1 MSLQDKGLHSYAY
14 PEVTNILMGQV
25 PFDFLYTANYTA
37 NVEYH
42 AGVSGTDD
50 SNNIYLPNT
59 DAWCAFKVIS
69 WNSASQLV
77 GGICQARCV
86 EGFDGD
92 DFSRSGTYAGSTA
105 TSNISLVAGDIITGV
120 FDKISIRGT
129 AALPP
134 TAIIAYKINL

>member
-1 MSLQDKGLHSYAY
+1 MSLQEKGFYAYAY

-25 PFDFLYTANYTA
+25 PFDFLYTANTTA

-42 AGVSGTDD
+42 AGASGTND

-69 WNSASQLV
+69 WNSASQLI
-77 GGICQARCV
+77 GGICQARCL
-86 EGFDGD
+86 EGFPGD

-105 TSNISLVAGDIITGV
+105 ASNISLVAGDVITGV

-129 AALPP
+129 AALQP
-134 TAIIAYKINL
+134 TAVLAYRISL